1 MIFQITTLF
10 VTDIGFDYIAPD
22 PTGDDL
28 TSFFEKMCI
37 RDRFKA
43 SAQLSAEQAKRDAG
57 LAFRQEIGAELTKL
71 LAQDT
76 HKALDDKA
84 LAALITAALQGEDAS
99 AYAAEVASVTDALK
113 SELAGELK
121 AGLEL
126 RLSKKVRTGFRLC
139 AKDGSGYIDCSDEEL
154 AEQLAPFFREL
165 RI

>member
-1 MIFQITTLF
+1 MEKSAKTTAKKPAAKRAAK
-10 VTDIGFDYIAPD
+10 TAPKTAIKKAASKTAATKKATAKKAAAKKNPAKKTAAKRVSD
-22 PTGDDL
+22 PTL
-28 TSFFEKMCI
+28 
-37 RDRFKA
+37 
-43 SAQLSAEQAKRDAG
+43 
-57 LAFRQEIGAELTKL
+57 EIVKKC
-71 LAQDT
+71 

-139 AKDGSGYIDCSDEEL
+139 TKDGSGYIDCSDEEL